1 MSSSLRPTLRLRR
14 LALAC
19 AIGSLLAAGAAAASE
34 PNAAALADLPLDDLL
49 DLQVTGASRTA
60 QRRGDAAG
68 AVTVI
73 TAAEIRA
80 LGHRTLADAL
90 RTVRGLNVVYDRSYS
105 YLGVRGFFAPGDY
118 NTRVLLLID
127 GNRVNENLYDMA
139 FIGTEAPIDIDL
151 VERIE
156 FIPGQGSPVYG
167 ANAFF
172 GVINVVTRKL
182 SDQRSGVGFG
192 VERYGGREGRATLS
206 HQFEGGANWLLSAS
220 RRLYDG
226 SDVTMPG
233 LSSTLAPDGV
243 AHGGDYE
250 RRSSAYLA
258 VEAGGLSVHALHAD
272 RTKGLGAPVAMVVG
286 DTRNSYRDDETLLDV
301 TLRRPLGQQSEWI
314 TRAFGGEY
322 HFVGHYALDYPP
334 VTLNRDDDVGRW
346 WGLETRWL
354 TRQWSGHT
362 VQLGAELQRSTTMR
376 FQNQDLDDA
385 RTTYLDFD
393 RTDSRYSL
401 YGQDSIELG
410 RSTIVDVGLRIDR
423 HYDQPGQTHP
433 RIALIQRLG
442 PDWVLKAV
450 HGTAFRPPNAFE
462 RYYDVPT
469 PGGYAVNPSLR
480 PERVRGEE
488 MIVEWTPRS
497 DTRLSLSGFEMRA
510 REMIVLDYDAVRD
523 VYVFRNAGELRMR
536 GLEFEIERHW
546 RDGTLVR
553 ANLSRQRADGSAGD
567 SFAELSPRSMAKAVI
582 VLPLYAQ
589 WTLGIDA
596 QAYSRR
602 GPAAGFGIVNATV
615 STRLSVQGASLS
627 LSALNLFDRAYD
639 DPGSLPAL
647 VPLVRQDGLR
657 WRARLDV
664 VF

>member
-1 MSSSLRPTLRLRR
+1 MPSSCLSAPRLRR
-14 LALAC
+14 FALAW
-19 AIGSLLAAGAAAASE
+19 AIGALCAGSAAAAASE
-34 PNAAALADLPLDDLL
+34 AAALADLPLDDLL

-60 QRRGDAAG
+60 QRRSDAAG

-73 TAAEIRA
+73 TAAEIKA

-139 FIGTEAPIDIDL
+139 FIGSEAPIDIDL

-182 SDQRSGVGFG
+182 SDQRSGVGLG
-192 VERYGGREGRATLS
+192 VERYGGREGRATVS

-220 RRLYDG
+220 RRVYG
-226 SDVTMPG
+226 GTDVTMPG
-233 LSSTLAPDGV
+233 ITSALAPDGI

-258 VEAGGLSVHALHAD
+258 VQAGDLAVHAAHAD
-272 RTKGLGAPVAMVVG
+272 RIKGLGVPVAMVLG
-286 DTRNSYRDDETLLDV
+286 DTRNSYRDTETLLDM
-301 TLRRPLGQQSEWI
+301 TLHRQLPRSSEWI

-334 VTLNRDDDVGRW
+334 ITVNRDDDVGRW
-346 WGLETRWL
+346 WGLETRLL
-354 TRQWSGHT
+354 TRQWAGHT
-362 VQLGAELQRSTTMR
+362 VQAGVELQRSSTIR
-376 FQNQDLDDA
+376 FRNYDLDDS

-401 YGQDSIELG
+401 YSQDRIELG
-410 RSTIVDVGLRIDR
+410 RSTIVDIGVRVDR

-433 RIALIQRLG
+433 RIALIQHIG
-442 PDWVLKAV
+442 AEWVLKAI
-450 HGTAFRPPNAFE
+450 HGTAFRPPNGFE

-488 MIVEWTPRS
+488 LIVEWTPRG
-497 DTRLSLSGFEMRA
+497 DTRLSMSAFETRA
-510 REMIVLDYDAVRD
+510 REMIVLDFDTVRD

-546 RDGTLVR
+546 RDGALLR
-553 ANLSRQRADGSAGD
+553 ANLSRQRANGSAGD
-567 SFAELSPRSMAKAVI
+567 SFAELSPRTMAKAVI
-582 VLPLYAQ
+582 VLPLHPQ

-615 STRLSVQGASLS
+615 STRLPGHGASLS
-627 LSALNLFDRAYD
+627 FSALNLFDRAYD
-639 DPGSLPAL
+639 DPGSLPTL
-647 VPLVRQDGLR
+647 LPVVRQDGLS